1 MFQFPAFTRDR
12 LWIQRLVTG
21 MNLCRFADSEIL
33 GSMLVSNSPRLF
45 AAAHVLHRLPVPR
58 HPPCALCSLTVS
70 RRHTSNC
77 VSPSDPRLSART
89 STSTRDE
96 NSLSAY
102 KRPLI
107 RLSKVIAVLE
117 RLVSLTLSTLDL
129 FTFGISM
136 NALGGDE
143 ACSSVGSRH

>member
-1 MFQFPAFTRDR
+1 MFQFPAFTRGR

-70 RRHTSNC
+70 RRHTSI
-77 VSPSDPRLSART
+77 VFLRQIRGSLREPHIS
-89 STSTRDE
+89 RDE

-107 RLSKVIAVLE
+107 RLPKVIAVLE